1 MWRWRAENR
10 SSKATGAAA
19 AAAAAFDLGGI
30 ETRWVGRREEE
41 TTAHEGST
49 RCEKTGS
56 LR

>member
-10 SSKATGAAA
+10 SSKATG